1 MKLIELEIKNIRGIK
16 DLCLSPNGKNMVI
29 FGPNGSGKSSVVD
42 ALDFLFTGKIDR
54 LTGAGTT
61 GITLRD
67 HGRNIDCNGE
77 EAEVRA
83 SIKIHGIQNPIRIW
97 RKISDPNKLITEEQN
112 PRIEEILVTA
122 GRRENILTRKDI
134 LKYIASTTQSRA
146 EKIHELLGISEIEGI
161 RKAFVAVVNK
171 VKEGH
176 RAAINQ
182 LTKAKES
189 INATT
194 QERTFSESN
203 VINFINENRLVLGG
217 NRISKLAFD
226 EIKKGLLQLENVEIN
241 KQENPVLAGR
251 DIQNL
256 CNALSD
262 ANREK
267 LFKDVEQLRKLI
279 ISISEKHELVDVIK
293 QYDLIKMGL
302 ELLEPNGKCPLC
314 DTEWAPGELKTHLD
328 NKLKLA
334 TSAREIRD
342 KIDSLSRSIKNSLIV
357 PIESLEKLVPL
368 LRAIELTEGINPLL
382 EWKENL
388 QDLLNSIETSIAE
401 YRECIYDSETVM
413 NIIAPSEIL
422 QKLEVVESNIKSRI
436 PKPTNKQ
443 TAWDTL
449 TRLEEN
455 VKALNNAELDFK
467 RTEKVVGRAS
477 DLSNK
482 FTESRDRVLEEVYKE
497 IEDRFASLYRTL
509 HDDEEKLRAK
519 LEPTKSGLNFR
530 VDFHNRGLYPPCAL
544 HSEGHQDSMGLC
556 LYFALSEY
564 LTAGI
569 IDLIILDDVVM
580 SVDAD
585 HRRKLCDL
593 IQEEFSEKQF
603 IITTHDRI
611 WKQQLLNTRV
621 VNSENIWELYN
632 WEIEI
637 GATVNRVKNMWEKID
652 ESLAVN
658 SVSLAAYYLR
668 RGGEEFFGRVCNALA
683 SSVVYRSDA
692 KWDFGEL
699 LDSVIREFKRLICGA
714 ISVADKETRVE
725 LEKKKEIIDD
735 AVRVAKIDQ
744 WAINRNIHWN
754 EMWTDFSVSDF
765 KPVVEAFK
773 RLFNSFTC
781 EKCGEILQL
790 CRVGS
795 NKRRITCKCNAVD
808 WKLP

>member
-16 DLCLSPNGKNMVI
+16 HLCLGPNGKNMVI

-54 LTGAGTT
+54 LTGEGTT

-67 HGRNIDCNGE
+67 HGCNIDCNGE

-83 SIKIHGIQNPIRIW
+83 SIKLPGIQSPVKIW
-97 RKISDPNKLITEEQN
+97 RKMSNQNKLISGSQDQ
-112 PRIEEILVTA
+112 RIDEILVIA

-134 LKYIASTTQSRA
+134 LKYIASTAQSRA
-146 EKIHELLGISEIEGI
+146 EEIHKLLDISEIEDI
-161 RKAFVAVVNK
+161 RKAFVAVLNRL
-171 VKEGH
+171 KEKH
-176 RAAINQ
+176 RTAINQ

-189 INATT
+189 VNATT
-194 QERTFSESN
+194 QEKTFSESN
-203 VINFINENRLVLGG
+203 VINLINENRLALGG
-217 NRISKLAFD
+217 SPISKLAFD
-226 EIKKGLLQLENVEIN
+226 EIKNGLLQLENVAIN
-241 KQENPVLAGR
+241 QQINPVLAGR
-251 DIQNL
+251 DIKNL
-256 CNALSD
+256 YNTLSD
-262 ANREK
+262 VNREK
-267 LFKDVEQLRKLI
+267 LFKDVEQLRELI
-279 ISISEKHELVDVIK
+279 TNISSKPELVNLLK
-293 QYDLIKMGL
+293 QHDLIKMGL
-302 ELLEPNGKCPLC
+302 ELLEPDGKCPLC
-314 DTEWAPGELKTHLD
+314 DTEWAPGELKKYLD

-334 TSAREIRD
+334 ASTRETRD

-368 LRAIELTEGINPLL
+368 MKAIELTEGIDTLL

-388 QDLLNSIETSIAE
+388 QGLLDSIETSIAD
-401 YRECIYDSETVM
+401 YREQICDNETVM
-413 NIIAPSEIL
+413 NIIAPSEVL
-422 QKLEVVESNIKSRI
+422 QKLELVESNIKSKI
-436 PKPTNKQ
+436 PKPTNQQ

-455 VKALNNAELDFK
+455 VKRLNDAELEFK
-467 RTEKVVGRAS
+467 RTEEAAGRAS
-477 DLSNK
+477 ALLN
-482 FTESRDRVLEEVYKE
+482 TLMESRNRVLEEVYKE
-497 IEDRFASLYRTL
+497 IEDRFVSLYRKL
-509 HDDEEKLRAK
+509 HDDEGKLRAK

-564 LTAGI
+564 LTAGVL
-569 IDLIILDDVVM
+569 DLIILDDVVM
-580 SVDAD
+580 SIDAD

-593 IQEEFSEKQF
+593 MQEEFSGKQF

-621 VNSENIWELYN
+621 VNSENIWEFYN
-632 WEIEI
+632 WKIEI
-637 GATVNRVKNMWEKID
+637 GATANKVKDMWEKID
-652 ESLAVN
+652 ESLESN
-658 SVSLAAYYLR
+658 NVSLAAYYLR
-668 RGGEEFFGRVCNALA
+668 RGGEEFLGRVCNELA
-683 SSVVYRSDA
+683 PSVVYRSDA
-692 KWDFGEL
+692 KWNFGEL
-699 LDSVIREFKRLICGA
+699 LDSAIREFKCLISDA
-714 ISVADKETRVE
+714 IPVADKDTCVE
-725 LEKKKEIIDD
+725 LQKRKEIIDD

-754 EMWTDFSVSDF
+754 EMWADFSVNDF

-781 EKCGEILQL
+781 EKCGEILQI
-790 CRVGS
+790 CKVGS
-795 NKRRITCKCNAVD
+795 KKRRITCKCNAID

>member
-16 DLCLSPNGKNMVI
+16 HLCLGPNGKNMVI

-54 LTGAGTT
+54 LTGEGTT

-67 HGRNIDCNGE
+67 HGCNIDCNGE

-97 RKISDPNKLITEEQN
+97 RKISDPNKLVSGEQN
-112 PRIEEILVTA
+112 PRIDEILVIA

-134 LKYIASTTQSRA
+134 LKYIASTAQSRA
-146 EKIHELLGISEIEGI
+146 EEIHKLLDMSEIEDI
-161 RKAFVAVVNK
+161 RKAFVAVLNRL
-171 VKEGH
+171 KEKH
-176 RAAINQ
+176 RTAINQ
-182 LTKAKES
+182 LTKDKES
-189 INATT
+189 VNAIT
-194 QERTFSESN
+194 QEKTFSESN
-203 VINFINENRLVLGG
+203 VINFINKNRLVLGG
-217 NRISKLAFD
+217 NTISKLAFD
-226 EIKKGLLQLENVEIN
+226 EIKNGLLQLENAAIN
-241 KQENPVLAGR
+241 KQVNPVLAGR

-267 LFKDVEQLRKLI
+267 LFKDVEQLRELI
-279 ISISEKHELVDVIK
+279 TNISVKPGLVNLLK
-293 QYDLIKMGL
+293 QYDLIKMGV
-302 ELLEPNGKCPLC
+302 ELLETDGKCPLC
-314 DTEWAPGELKTHLD
+314 DTEWAPGELKTYLD
-328 NKLKLA
+328 NKLELA
-334 TSAREIRD
+334 ESARETRD

-357 PIESLEKLVPL
+357 PIESLENLVSL
-368 LRAIELTEGINPLL
+368 LRAIELTEGIDTLL

-388 QDLLNSIETSIAE
+388 QGLLDSIETSIAE
-401 YRECIYDSETVM
+401 YRECIYDSEMVV
-413 NIIAPSEIL
+413 NVIAPSEML
-422 QKLEVVESNIKSRI
+422 QKLELVESNIKSRI
-436 PKPTNKQ
+436 PKPTNQQ

-449 TRLEEN
+449 TQLEVN
-455 VKALNNAELDFK
+455 VKRLNNAELDFK
-467 RTEKVVGRAS
+467 RAKESIGRVS
-477 DLSNK
+477 VLLST
-482 FTESRDRVLEEVYKE
+482 FMESRNRVLEEVYKE
-497 IEDRFASLYRTL
+497 IEDRFVSLYKKL
-509 HDDEEKLRAK
+509 HDDEGKLRAK
-519 LEPTKSGLNFR
+519 LEPSKSGLNFR

-564 LTAGI
+564 LTAGVL
-569 IDLIILDDVVM
+569 DLIILDDVVM

-593 IQEEFSEKQF
+593 MQEEFSEKQF

-632 WEIEI
+632 WKIEI
-637 GATVNRVKNMWEKID
+637 GATANRVKNMWEKID

-699 LDSVIREFKRLICGA
+699 LDSVIREFKCLICGA
-714 ISVADKETRVE
+714 ISVADEETRVE

-790 CRVGS
+790 CRVGN